1 MIFLQPSALSLYL
14 QRHEPVYPGIELW
27 WERRVE
33 PDVASGIKIVFRFDR
48 NFDVAGLCVIDLI
61 QAKLC
66 HLSLDL
72 AVRGSG
78 LGKAI
83 MNQAM
88 REFRA
93 AGHSKIWC
101 HGPEDIVA
109 PFIAWSGAQAVRTL
123 GTFGRKEIRDVE
135 MVMCLWNPKT
145 PQGAHSIARGT

>member
-1 MIFLQPSALSLYL
+1 MFLYL
-14 QRHEPVYPGIELW
+14 QKHEPVYPGIERW

-33 PDVASGIKIVFRFDR
+33 PDVASGIKLIFRFDR

-72 AVRGSG
+72 VVRGSG

-83 MNQAM
+83 MNQAT
-88 REFRA
+88 REFHA
-93 AGHSKIWC
+93 AGHHKIWC
-101 HGPEDIVA
+101 HGPENIITHVST
-109 PFIAWSGAQAVRTL
+109 WSGAQTVRTL

-135 MVMCLWNPKT
+135 MVLYLSNQNL
-145 PQGAHSIARGT
+145 PQGAQP

>member
-1 MIFLQPSALSLYL
+1 MIFLKPSTLSIYL
-14 QRHEPVYPGIELW
+14 QKHEPVYPGIQLW

-33 PDVASGIKIVFRFDR
+33 SDVAAGIKMIFRFDR
-48 NFDVAGLCVIDLI
+48 NFEVAGLCVIDLV

-72 AVRGSG
+72 VVKGSG

-83 MNQAM
+83 MNQAI

-93 AGHSKIWC
+93 AGHHKIWC
-101 HGPEDIVA
+101 HGPENIIA
-109 PFIAWSGAQAVRTL
+109 QFSAWSGAQAVKTL

-135 MVMCLWNPKT
+135 MVIYLPNRKSPPK
-145 PQGAHSIARGT
+145 AER

>member
-1 MIFLQPSALSLYL
+1 MIFREPSALSIYL
-14 QRHEPVYPGIELW
+14 QKHEPVYPGIQLW

-33 PDVASGIKIVFRFDR
+33 PDITSGIKMIFRFDR
-48 NFDVAGLCVIDLI
+48 NLKVAGLCVIDLI

-72 AVRGSG
+72 VVRGSG

-83 MNQAM
+83 MKQAA

-93 AGHSKIWC
+93 AGHHKIWC
-101 HGPEDIVA
+101 HGPENIITQ
-109 PFIAWSGAQAVRTL
+109 FSAWSGAQAVRSL

-135 MVMCLWNPKT
+135 MVLYLSKRNST
-145 PQGAHSIARGT
+145 IEAVQ